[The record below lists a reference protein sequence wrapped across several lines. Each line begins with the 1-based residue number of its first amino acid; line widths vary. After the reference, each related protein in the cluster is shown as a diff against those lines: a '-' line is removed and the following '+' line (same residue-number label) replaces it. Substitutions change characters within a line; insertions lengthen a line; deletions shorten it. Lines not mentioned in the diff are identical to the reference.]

1 MSWSGGGLYNP
12 WGGGLT
18 STNYRQPS
26 SNQEQLK
33 REAARRRKAEAAN
46 SLAEQRRKAGA
57 INDGED
63 LFPCPI
69 KTVSSATVRSVL
81 TTNDLNDHLGLCRNN
96 RKCLITCRKSIW
108 IFSVTINLFLN
119 K

>member
-1 MSWSGGGLYNP
+1 MSWNGGGLYSS
-12 WGGGLT
+12 WGGVA
-18 STNYRQPS
+18 SANYRQPS

-63 LFPCPI
+63 LFSGPR
-69 KTVSSATVRSVL
+69 KTVS
-81 TTNDLNDHLGLCRNN
+81 
-96 RKCLITCRKSIW
+96 
-108 IFSVTINLFLN
+108 
-119 K
+119 